1 MHIIKISDKPIHMK
15 KPVAFLSTLIL
26 LSLTCISYAQEK
38 IDSSEI
44 TSEVPELSGF
54 HEVIY
59 PMWHN
64 AYPAKDYEALKGFVP
79 QIKTSVQAISNAKLP
94 GILRE
99 REDDWKTRLNEL
111 NAVAATYYAAA
122 EKNNQE
128 ALLDAAEKLHR
139 EFEMMMR
146 VIRPAIGE
154 LDEYHQTL
162 YIIYH
167 KLLPAKKYDEIA
179 GLTDNLITKAEA
191 VASFPQDKLKRRL
204 GDRLPQFDAAAKEL
218 VAKTV
223 ALKEVLKSNDPQK
236 NNEAIEE
243 MHTAY
248 QQLDAIFH

>member
-1 MHIIKISDKPIHMK
+1 MK
-15 KPVAFLSTLIL
+15 KLSAILSMLFL
-26 LSLTCISYAQEK
+26 LSFSSISFAQEK

-44 TSEVPELSGF
+44 TSDVPELFAF

-64 AYPAKDYEALKGFVP
+64 AYPAKDYEMLKSFVP
-79 QIKTSVQAISNAKLP
+79 QIKASVESINNAKLP

-99 REDDWKTRLNEL
+99 RESEWKTRLKEL
-111 NAVAATYYAAA
+111 NTVAETYYAAA

-146 VIRPAIGE
+146 VIRPAIRE

-167 KLLPAKKYDEIA
+167 KLYPAKKYDEIY
-179 GLTDNLITKAEA
+179 GLMDNLLDKANA
-191 VASFPQDKLKRRL
+191 VATYPHEKLKRRL
-204 GDRLPQFDAAAKEL
+204 GDRIPEFDAASKEL
-218 VAKTV
+218 LIKTQ
-223 ALKEVLKSNDPQK
+223 ALAEVLKGNDGK
-236 NNEAIEE
+236 KKDEAIEL
-243 MHTAY
+243 MHSAY
-248 QQLDAIFH
+248 EHLDTVFH